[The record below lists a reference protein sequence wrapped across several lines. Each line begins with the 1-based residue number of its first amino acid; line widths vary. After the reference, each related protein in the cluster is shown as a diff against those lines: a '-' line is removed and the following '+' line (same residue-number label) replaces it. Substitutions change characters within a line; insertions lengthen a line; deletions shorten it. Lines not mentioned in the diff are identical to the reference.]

1 MIEEKN
7 IKIIIEGVVN
17 KMIPNN
23 KNFIMTKTS
32 AVLNIDKF
40 LKIIKKNKILKK
52 KIQHINNLIKKSK
65 DNNYQYF
72 INEIFKS
79 KIIENCIQENLLE
92 DYFTSKKII
101 KILETKTKTFLK
113 QYKEKDINYL
123 LRSVKK
129 SKLRY
134 KSI

>member
-1 MIEEKN
+1 MIEKKN

-23 KNFIMTKTS
+23 KNFITTKTS

-40 LKIIKKNKILKK
+40 LKIIKKNKILKE
-52 KIQHINNLIKKSK
+52 KIQYINNLIKRTKN
-65 DNNYQYF
+65 NNYQYF

-79 KIIENCIQENLLE
+79 KIIESSIQEHLLE
-92 DYFTSKKII
+92 NYFTSKKII
-101 KILETKTKTFLK
+101 KILEKKTKAFLK

-134 KSI
+134 RSI

>member
-7 IKIIIEGVVN
+7 IKIIIEGIVN

-23 KNFIMTKTS
+23 KNFIAPKTS

-40 LKIIKKNKILKK
+40 LKIIKKNKI
-52 KIQHINNLIKKSK
+52 QYINNLIKRSK

-79 KIIENCIQENLLE
+79 KIIESCIQEHLLE

>member
-7 IKIIIEGVVN
+7 IKIIIKGVVN

-23 KNFIMTKTS
+23 KNFITTKTS
-32 AVLNIDKF
+32 TILNIDKF

-52 KIQHINNLIKKSK
+52 KIQHINNSIKRSK
-65 DNNYQYF
+65 NYNYQHF

-79 KIIENCIQENLLE
+79 KIIESDIQEPLLE

-101 KILETKTKTFLK
+101 KILETKTKKFLK

-134 KSI
+134 KNM

>member
-23 KNFIMTKTS
+23 KNFITTKTS
-32 AVLNIDKF
+32 ALLNIDKF

-52 KIQHINNLIKKSK
+52 KIQHINNLIKRSK
-65 DNNYQYF
+65 NNNYQHF

-79 KIIENCIQENLLE
+79 KIIESCIQEHLLE

-113 QYKEKDINYL
+113 QYKEKDINCL